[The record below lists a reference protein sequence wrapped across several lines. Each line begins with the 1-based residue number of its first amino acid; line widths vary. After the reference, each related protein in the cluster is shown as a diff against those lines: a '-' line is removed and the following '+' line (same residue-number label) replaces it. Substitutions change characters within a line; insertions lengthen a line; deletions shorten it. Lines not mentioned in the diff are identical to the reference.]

1 MGPAGKDGKNGLD
14 GKAGPAGLA
23 GAPGKDGKN
32 GVDGKQGPVGPAG
45 KDGRNGLDGKAGA
58 VGPMGPAGKD
68 GKNGVDGKQGPAG
81 LAGKDGRNGVDGK
94 SGLVGPVGP
103 AGPPGPPGPAGVSH
117 DLRASGARDITTLL
131 KLPGDSRLDSAIL
144 RRVGRTVE
152 LSLEGLRGKS
162 AINGILGRIPEGFRP
177 AYHQSLVTSDTDFR
191 MAKVDVAA
199 TNTAELSV
207 RQPKGTDGLSPT
219 ATSLVWLTEDDWPA
233 KFPGRE
239 IR

>member
-32 GVDGKQGPVGPAG
+32 G
-45 KDGRNGLDGKAGA
+45 LDGKAG
-58 VGPMGPAGKD
+58 P
-68 GKNGVDGKQGPAG
+68 
-81 LAGKDGRNGVDGK
+81 
-94 SGLVGPVGP
+94 SGPVGP
-103 AGPPGPPGPAGVSH
+103 SGPPGPPGVSH
-117 DLRASGARDITTLL
+117 EVRASGARDIVTLL
-131 KLPGDSRLDSAIL
+131 KLPGDSKLDSAIL
-144 RRVGRTVE
+144 RRVGKTVE

-177 AYHQSLVTSDTDFR
+177 AYHQSLVTSDVDFR

-207 RQPKGTDGLSPT
+207 RQPKGTEGLSPT
-219 ATSLVWLTEDDWPA
+219 ATSLVWLTDDDWPI
-233 KFPGRE
+233 KLPGRE

>member
-103 AGPPGPPGPAGVSH
+103 AGPPGPAGVSH